1 MDTRK
6 PRRTV
11 REDFH
16 PDDRRRYV
24 AYREYQRGKQDG
36 RLGFSVSGLSA
47 DYLEG
52 YMLGRKLH
60 HGLLKG

>member
-6 PRRTV
+6 QHQTV
-11 REDFH
+11 SEDH
-16 PDDRRRYV
+16 QPDDRRRYI
-24 AYREYQRGKQDG
+24 AYREYRRGKQDG

-47 DYLEG
+47 EYLEG